1 MAQRRML
8 SRRITDSAKFLRM
21 PLSSQALYFHLV
33 VSADDDGVVEAFAVM
48 RKTGASDDDLRILV
62 AKQFVVMLNDDL
74 VAYITDWNENNHI
87 RADRKVDSIY
97 QKLLLQVIPDAPVKR
112 SKPRADTGKKT
123 GSGKQIKNGRP
134 VDDQWTA
141 QDRLGKDRLVQV
153 STGEDRSDQVSLV
166 EGSSVEDMRE
176 TSSSTTTNI
185 YDLYQS
191 NFGVASPIIIET
203 INQDVNDYSE
213 ELVIEAMKRAKLSQ
227 ANYRYA
233 QGILKDWASH
243 GVKTL
248 ADVQGADAAY
258 NQKQQRRQGGKKVI
272 QKETLPDWAMDDYTP
287 PVTTKN
293 KEEAAQLQKE
303 VNEKLAKLRGKEG

>member
-153 STGEDRSDQVSLV
+153 SLV
-166 EGSSVEDMRE
+166 EGSSVEDTRD
-176 TSSSTTTNI
+176 TSSSTTNI

-191 NFGVASPIIIET
+191 NFGVASPNSSTSVE
-203 INQDVNDYSE
+203 
-213 ELVIEAMKRAKLSQ
+213 
-227 ANYRYA
+227 
-233 QGILKDWASH
+233 
-243 GVKTL
+243 
-248 ADVQGADAAY
+248 
-258 NQKQQRRQGGKKVI
+258 
-272 QKETLPDWAMDDYTP
+272 
-287 PVTTKN
+287 
-293 KEEAAQLQKE
+293 
-303 VNEKLAKLRGKEG
+303 

>member
-33 VSADDDGVVEAFAVM
+33 VCADDDGVVEAFAVM
-48 RKTGASDDDLRILV
+48 RKTGASDDDLRLLV
-62 AKQFVVMLNDDL
+62 AKNFVIMLNEDM
-74 VAYITDWNENNHI
+74 VAYITDWNENNRI

-97 QKLLLQVIPDAPVKR
+97 QKLLLKVVPNAEIKR
-112 SKPRADTGKKT
+112 AKPRADTGKKT
-123 GSGKQIKNGRP
+123 GSDNGRP
-134 VDDQWTA
+134 ADNQRTP
-141 QDRLGKDRLVQV
+141 QYRLGED
-153 STGEDRSDQVSLV
+153 SIGEDSSGQVNLV
-166 EGSSVEDMRE
+166 EDNSVDGSSNESKEE
-176 TSSSTTTNI
+176 TSSPTTTNI

-293 KEEAAQLQKE
+293 KKEAEQLQKE
-303 VNEKLAKLRGKEG
+303 VNEKLARLRGKEG

>member
-153 STGEDRSDQVSLV
+153 SLV
-166 EGSSVEDMRE
+166 EGSSVEDTRD
-176 TSSSTTTNI
+176 TSSSTTNI

-258 NQKQQRRQGGKKVI
+258 NQKQQRRQGGKKVT
-272 QKETLPDWAMDDYTP
+272 QKETLPEWAMDDFTP
-287 PVTTKN
+287 PVSTID
-293 KEEAAQLQKE
+293 KEEAERLQKE
-303 VNEKLAKLRGKEG
+303 VNEKLARLRGKEG

>member
-8 SRRITDSAKFLRM
+8 SRRITESAKFLRM
-21 PLSSQALYFHLV
+21 PLSTQALYFHLV
-33 VSADDDGVVEAFAVM
+33 ISADDDGVVEAFAVM
-48 RKTGASDDDLRILV
+48 RKTNASDDDLRLLV
-62 AKQFVVMLNDDL
+62 AKNFVIMLNEDM
-74 VAYITDWNENNHI
+74 VAYITDWNENNRI

-97 QKLLLQVIPDAPVKR
+97 QKLLLKVVPNAEIKR
-112 SKPRADTGKKT
+112 AKPRADTGKKT
-123 GSGKQIKNGRP
+123 GSENGRP
-134 VDDQWTA
+134 ADNQRTP
-141 QDRLGKDRLVQV
+141 QDSIGEV
-153 STGEDRSDQVSLV
+153 SIGEDSSGQVNLV
-166 EGSSVEDMRE
+166 EDNSVDGSSNESKEE
-176 TSSSTTTNI
+176 TSSPTTTNI

-203 INQDVNDYSE
+203 ISQDVNDYGE

-303 VNEKLAKLRGKEG
+303 VNEKLAKLRSKEG